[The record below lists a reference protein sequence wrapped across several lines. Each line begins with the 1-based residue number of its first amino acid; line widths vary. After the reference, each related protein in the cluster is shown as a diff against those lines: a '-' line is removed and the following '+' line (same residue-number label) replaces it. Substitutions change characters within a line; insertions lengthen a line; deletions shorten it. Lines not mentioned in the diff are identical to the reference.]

1 MTVAPLT
8 LLAPGP
14 HCQLSGA
21 GSSLLGV
28 VDLCWTRARGSLS
41 RTGGGMARSKT
52 GKKDTLKPLGVP
64 GPGSLISPSSPLPS
78 ARVAVE
84 LSDSNRSCQTRS
96 DLSPGQSTPLAVGL
110 QAPPPCGLCA
120 RLRHADK
127 RCRTHSTRKII

>member
-1 MTVAPLT
+1 MEAALGEVDVDVDRAI
-8 LLAPGP
+8 LLDA
-14 HCQLSGA
+14 L
-21 GSSLLGV
+21 
-28 VDLCWTRARGSLS
+28 RG
-41 RTGGGMARSKT
+41 RPT

-84 LSDSNRSCQTRS
+84 LNDSNRSCQTRS

-127 RCRTHSTRKII
+127 RCRTHSARKII